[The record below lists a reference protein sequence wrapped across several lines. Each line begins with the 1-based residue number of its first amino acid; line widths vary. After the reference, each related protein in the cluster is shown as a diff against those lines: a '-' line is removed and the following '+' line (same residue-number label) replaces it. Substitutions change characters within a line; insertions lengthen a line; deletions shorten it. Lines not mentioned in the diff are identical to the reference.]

1 MGCVFPKVFD
11 SILLHAEFGLNDH
24 RKDAPHF
31 SFVDF
36 FYYFKNDL
44 ELIKTLSLVND
55 YYSDVN
61 SFEERSARRR
71 AENWG
76 RRYNQVRFSANTSL
90 VSLGGIIFAE

>member
-1 MGCVFPKVFD
+1 MKVSIKFPSFPF
-11 SILLHAEFGLNDH
+11 SILF
-24 RKDAPHF
+24 R
-31 SFVDF
+31 F
-36 FYYFKNDL
+36 FFNIEL

-76 RRYNQVRFSANTSL
+76 RRYNQVRFSTDTDGPEAVNDNRSMEPYAFL
-90 VSLGGIIFAE
+90 ILSWKPK